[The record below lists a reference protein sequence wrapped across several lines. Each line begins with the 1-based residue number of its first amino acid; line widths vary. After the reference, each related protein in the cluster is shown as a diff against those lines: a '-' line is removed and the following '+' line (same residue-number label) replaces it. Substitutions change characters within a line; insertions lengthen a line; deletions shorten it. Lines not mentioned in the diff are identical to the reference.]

1 VSTETGPEV
10 TRGGELPAAEH
21 AHVQH
26 PTKNERYGLEL
37 IAIYKFVKTGVL
49 VLAGLGAL
57 GLINRGVAAAANTW
71 LERLAL
77 LQGHR
82 LTTAFAAHALPYLGA
97 ATNRRLILI
106 AIGAFLYATLYLVE
120 GVGLWR
126 CRRWAEYLTVGAT
139 ASFLPI
145 EILALV
151 HRVTLPRAVTLAF
164 NIIAVVFLAW
174 QIRVGRESESES
186 A

>member
-1 VSTETGPEV
+1 MTVEPDLDAV
-10 TRGGELPAAEH
+10 AAPHPDGASHE
-21 AHVQH
+21 HVQH

-49 VLAGLGAL
+49 VLAGMGAL
-57 GLINRGVAAAANTW
+57 GLINHAVAAAANDW

-82 LTTAFAAHALPYLGA
+82 LTTALAAHAIPFLDHV
-97 ATNRRLILI
+97 TNRRLVLI

-120 GVGLWR
+120 GIGLWR
-126 CRRWAEYLTVGAT
+126 CKRWAEYLTVGAT

-145 EILALV
+145 EIVAV
-151 HRVTLPRAVTLAF
+151 AHRATPPRMVTLGF
-164 NIIAVVFLAW
+164 NIIAVIFLAW
-174 QIRVGRESESES
+174 QLRVSGDHD
-186 A
+186 AA

>member
-1 VSTETGPEV
+1 M
-10 TRGGELPAAEH
+10 AAEPVH
-21 AHVQH
+21 DATNGVDPAEEPHPHVH

-37 IAIYKFVKTGVL
+37 IAIYKFVKAGAL
-49 VLAGLGAL
+49 VLAGMGAL
-57 GLINRGVAAAANTW
+57 GLINRAVAAAANDW

-82 LTTAFAAHALPYLGA
+82 LTTAFAAHALPYLDL

-126 CRRWAEYLTVGAT
+126 CKRWAEYLTVGAT

-145 EILALV
+145 EILALA

-164 NIIAVVFLAW
+164 NVIAVVFLAW
-174 QIRVGRESESES
+174 QLRISGEPAPE
-186 A
+186 

>member
-1 VSTETGPEV
+1 V
-10 TRGGELPAAEH
+10 TVEPELPATTSAGVVEEH
-21 AHVQH
+21 PHVQH

-37 IAIYKFVKTGVL
+37 IAIYKFVKAGAL

-57 GLINRGVAAAANTW
+57 GLINRAVAAAANGW
-71 LERLAL
+71 LESLAL
-77 LQGHR
+77 RQGHR

-106 AIGAFLYATLYLVE
+106 AIGAFLYSALYLVE

-145 EILALV
+145 EIVALV

-164 NIIAVVFLAW
+164 NVIAVVFLAW
-174 QIRVGRESESES
+174 QLRVSSHSET